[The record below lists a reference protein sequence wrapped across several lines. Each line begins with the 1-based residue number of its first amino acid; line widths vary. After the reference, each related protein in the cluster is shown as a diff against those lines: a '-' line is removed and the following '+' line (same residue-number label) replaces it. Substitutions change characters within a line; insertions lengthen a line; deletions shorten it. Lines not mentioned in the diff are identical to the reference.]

1 LRYSSEETGTL
12 LIILVLAFFSAGMP
26 LAAGEGVE
34 DHVVAGHPLPV
45 AGARLPT
52 PINMSEHSYLII

>member
-1 LRYSSEETGTL
+1 MRYSSEETGTL
-12 LIILVLAFFSAGMP
+12 LIILVLASFLAGMS
-26 LAAGEGVE
+26 LAASEGVE
-34 DHVVAGHPLPV
+34 DYAAAGHPLPV